1 MMRISLNKILLSTAL
16 ILLALVPV
24 TAYADFLWA
33 VPQKDKSIEYL
44 GDIFGTVGNV
54 LQGTPNPLIGNL
66 FQIFNIAVLSL
77 GSLVV
82 SYTIIL
88 STINTAQEGEVMG
101 RKWSSVWIPLR
112 CALGMGFL
120 LPTSS
125 GYSLI
130 QLLMMQF
137 VVWGVA
143 AADQVWAQVYNSIS
157 PSGTGTGALGTISM
171 DQTQLKNASQS
182 LFNSMVCAQTFNND
196 ATCKLALGG
205 QNVVAYTKADGK
217 LYVGVPGSTIYG
229 NLCGGLQPGGVPQA
243 VGNQAVWNA
252 ANTSAFT
259 QAAGGFSSLAAMVVT
274 TPQTAWPTS
283 GSPVTTTAKAMQ
295 SSIVAAQTTASTGAS
310 ASNKEDGAAFGWL
323 FAGSYYFSLTNQTG
337 SAGNYPAPSAFAG
350 DTSQVGNQCNTQLA
364 TFNGLAGQFLNQ
376 TETAGTSSGS
386 NDTLQLNSANI
397 SQSSAAA
404 LYNSIV
410 SPVQDLTYSLLNAL
424 TTNQGDPISSLRYV
438 GSTIMTTC
446 ENLWLGIMLIG
457 FLLLIG
463 GCIMSGT
470 NPMCWAIGG
479 IVTVL
484 VPILTIIISLLWAAG
499 ATIGLYLP
507 LVPYLVFTF
516 TAIGWFLLVIETM
529 AAAPI
534 VSLGLV
540 SPAAEHLGK
549 ASPAV
554 TLIANVFLRPSL
566 MVIGFVAAIKLT
578 DAVIGM
584 INFGFES
591 TVKASTGGLGLFGSI
606 ALICLYG
613 GLVIAVIHECF
624 SLVHVL
630 PDKIMRW
637 IGGQA
642 DSTGQAVKAQL
653 QEARQASDKGAEMG
667 GALMKSSAGAVEG
680 KIAKKSM
687 QGGSGGGT
695 GKPPT
700 DLAV

>member
-1 MMRISLNKILLSTAL
+1 MRNSISKILLSS
-16 ILLALVPV
+16 LLLLMVIVPT

-33 VPQKDKSIEYL
+33 VPQKDKSVEYL

-54 LQGTPNPLIGNL
+54 LVGTPNPLIGNL
-66 FQIFNIAVLSL
+66 FQIFNIAVLAL

-120 LPTSS
+120 LPTAS

-157 PSGTGTGALGTISM
+157 PTGTGTGALGTITM
-171 DQTQLKNASQS
+171 DNTQMKNVTQQ
-182 LFNSMVCAQTFNND
+182 LFNSMMCAQVLNTNTNCKIALNN
-196 ATCKLALGG
+196 
-205 QNVVAYTKADGK
+205 QNVTTYTTPDGK
-217 LYVGVPGSTIYG
+217 FHVGIPGSPQYA
-229 NLCGGLQPGGVPQA
+229 NLCGGLQPGGVPSA
-243 VGNQAVWNA
+243 VGSQSVWNA
-252 ANTSAFT
+252 AN
-259 QAAGGFSSLAAMVVT
+259 QAAFATAAGSLATIAQQAAT
-274 TPQTAWPTS
+274 TPQTSWPTS
-283 GSPVTTTAKAMQ
+283 GSPISNAANAMQ
-295 SSIVAAQTTASTGAS
+295 ATIVAAQTTASTS
-310 ASNKEDGAAFGWL
+310 ATTEDKSTFGWL

-337 SAGNYPAPSAFAG
+337 IAGNYPTPSSFAG
-350 DTSQVGNQCNTQLA
+350 DTTMVGNDCNNAILNGNTLGGQYLA
-364 TFNGLAGQFLNQ
+364 Q
-376 TETAGTSSGS
+376 TETASTSSGS
-386 NDTLQLNSANI
+386 SGSNALQLNTANI
-397 SQSSAAA
+397 SQSGASA
-404 LYNSIV
+404 LYQSIV
-410 SPVQDLTYSLLNAL
+410 GPVQDLTYSILNAL

-438 GSTIMTTC
+438 GSTIMTTA
-446 ENLWLGIMLIG
+446 ENLWLAIMLVG

-470 NPMCWAIGG
+470 NPMCWAVGG

-484 VPILTIIISLLWAAG
+484 VPILTIIIALLWSAG
-499 ATIGLYLP
+499 AVIGLYLP

-554 TLIANVFLRPSL
+554 VLIANVFLRPSL

-578 DAVIGM
+578 DAVISM

-591 TVKASTGGLGLFGSI
+591 TVKASTGGLGLFGCI

-613 GLVIAVIHECF
+613 GFVIAVIHECF

-653 QEARQASDKGAEMG
+653 QEVRQASDKGAEMG
-667 GALMKSSAGAVEG
+667 GSLMKSSAGGIQEKV
-680 KIAKKSM
+680 AKKSM
-687 QGGSGGGT
+687 QGGGQGGGKSID
-695 GKPPT
+695 G
-700 DLAV
+700 LAMGG